1 MNNVFAS
8 IQNPVVVADGAGST
22 GVSFNAIWVGGTGD
36 IAISYDAGLTF
47 VVFPAAA
54 AGAAAA
60 LSGTI
65 LGTLAQGTTA
75 TDLVLGTW
83 GP

>member
-8 IQNPVVVADGAGST
+8 IQNGVAVADGAGST
-22 GVSFNAIWVGGTGD
+22 TTAFNAIWVGGDGN
-36 IAISYDAGLTF
+36 IAISYDAGSTF
-47 VVFPAAA
+47 VVYLGA
-54 AGAAAA
+54 AGGSVAS

-75 TDLVLGTW
+75 TGLVLGTW